1 MDDFKVALHVFL
13 CVLILGT
20 GWRLLTLHMVASPNL
35 HVSHAGRAMSL
46 QY

>member
-1 MDDFKVALHVFL
+1 MDDLKVALHVFL

-20 GWRLLTLHMVASPNL
+20 GWRLLTLHMIASKNL
-35 HVSHAGRAMSL
+35 HLSHAGRAMSL